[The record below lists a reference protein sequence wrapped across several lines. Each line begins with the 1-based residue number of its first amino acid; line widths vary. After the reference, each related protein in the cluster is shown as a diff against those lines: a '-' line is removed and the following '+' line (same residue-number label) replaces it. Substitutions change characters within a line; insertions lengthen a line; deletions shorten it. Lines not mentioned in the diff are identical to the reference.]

1 MLTKTKGAALSTRR
15 PSANRSEN
23 NHDLIRGASA
33 VFKAVFADK
42 PAPAAIVAELVG
54 ADTVIC
60 TGKTT
65 VSPTPILDLCR
76 ELIAEGF
83 DAKASLMA
91 YRNGVP
97 AVTVTAI
104 GKAAML
110 RIRGNGIGFEKLTR
124 PTAPPV
130 RQNGKPATG
139 VPAARRANQRGSAS

>member
-15 PSANRSEN
+15 PSANRSQN
-23 NHDLIRGASA
+23 NHDLICGASA

-65 VSPTPILDLCR
+65 PILDLCR

-91 YRNGVP
+91 NRNGVP

-104 GKAAML
+104 SKAAML